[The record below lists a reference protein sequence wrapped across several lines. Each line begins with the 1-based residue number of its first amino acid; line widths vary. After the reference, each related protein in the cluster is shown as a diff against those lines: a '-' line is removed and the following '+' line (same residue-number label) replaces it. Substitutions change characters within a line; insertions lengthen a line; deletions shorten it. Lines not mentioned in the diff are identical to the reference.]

1 MAAPPPGPRR
11 RISMSDITLPGA
23 AVRATRRPTSLV
35 RDSLTMAARCAR
47 MSRRNLDALLTS
59 LILPVMLM
67 VMFVYLFG
75 GAIHTGTRYVTYV
88 VPGVLLLCAGFGA
101 SLTAVSVS
109 NDMTGGIIDRFR
121 SMDIGGAAVLFG
133 HVAARVGRH
142 RDGLPAA
149 RGPAAMARGRGCAVA
164 VRGRGLVAVR
174 GGRAAC
180 LIARGRQRLHVLR
193 DFPAL
198 SEQCLRADLHHA
210 VLAAR
215 VRGHPASH
223 PGGRD
228 LARAAPGRA
237 GRRQRGAG
245 PGLVRRNPD
254 RLGHAVQR
262 VVPAADRA
270 FDPLSRVS

>member
-1 MAAPPPGPRR
+1 MPPGLAAPPPGPRR

-109 NDMTGGIIDRFR
+109 NYMTGGIIDRFR

-133 HVAARVGRH
+133 HVAASVVRNAASTVLVFGVALAMGFRPHAGLLPWLGAVGVLLLFVVAVSWCCSWSRS
-142 RDGLPAA
+142 
-149 RGPAAMARGRGCAVA
+149 RGCP
-164 VRGRGLVAVR
+164 RRPG
-174 GGRAAC
+174 C
-180 LIARGRQRLHVLR
+180 LPHRPR
-193 DFPAL
+193 
-198 SEQCLRADLHHA
+198 
-210 VLAAR
+210 
-215 VRGHPASH
+215 
-223 PGGRD
+223 
-228 LARAAPGRA
+228 
-237 GRRQRGAG
+237 
-245 PGLVRRNPD
+245 
-254 RLGHAVQR
+254 
-262 VVPAADRA
+262 
-270 FDPLSRVS
+270 